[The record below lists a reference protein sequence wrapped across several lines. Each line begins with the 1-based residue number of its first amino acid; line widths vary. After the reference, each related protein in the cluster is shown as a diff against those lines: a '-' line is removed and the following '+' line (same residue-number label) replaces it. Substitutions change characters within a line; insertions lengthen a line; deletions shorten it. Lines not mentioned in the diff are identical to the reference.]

1 MRFSEY
7 SQICQTSSARVS
19 RNSLRSYYRVI
30 LNDSNG
36 DKNQLEYNRH
46 IRSELEANIKVPLKN
61 SPLMMLRTIQDLDY
75 DIDES
80 EIQPPTNVLSCL
92 VYINKE
98 R

>member
-1 MRFSEY
+1 M
-7 SQICQTSSARVS
+7 
-19 RNSLRSYYRVI
+19 I
-30 LNDSNG
+30 LNDSDD

-46 IRSELEANIKVPLKN
+46 IRSELEANIKVPLRN

-80 EIQPPTNVLSCL
+80 EIPPPTNVLSCL